1 MKHFRLSDKK
11 WYNAAVVVCI
21 GVVLF
26 VVLTRLDTVL
36 RLLGTFIG
44 YFKTV
49 IVGAVIAYTMSPLV
63 KFFYY
68 RVFKSM
74 KVGKGRWCLSVA
86 VSFVLMLGIL
96 LVLTGMLIPQ
106 LVQSLAMLSN
116 NFDSY
121 ASTLIQLIEASPL
134 NTLIAQEQLDVL
146 SQNAIGAIS
155 NFVRE
160 NAQNIISIAAD
171 SGKGIVGFVIAMILA
186 VYLLIDVKRILTAI
200 REFFQLTL
208 SKESFE
214 RLLDFVLRCDT
225 ILVDYIVQSVIES
238 VIISAI
244 TAIFMAF
251 MRMPYIGLIS
261 VVAGVTNLIPN
272 FGPVIGYVV
281 GGFILLLIDPVMA
294 VAYVIFSIILQVVD
308 GYILKPRIFADSM
321 GVSGVVILAATIV
334 FGNMFDLVGILL
346 AIPFAA
352 VLSFIYRDY
361 YVPWRKA
368 RNHALAAAEA
378 VENGKESAADAEAAE
393 AAKLEAGG
401 SIAKAAESAEAAG
414 DAVDVETV
422 KLEAGGNTAE
432 AAKAVQAAEAGT
444 PE

>member
-26 VVLTRLDTVL
+26 VVLTRLDTIL

-116 NFDSY
+116 NFDNY

-134 NTLIAQEQLDVL
+134 NTLIDQAQLEVL

-186 VYLLIDVKRILTAI
+186 VYLLIDVKRILTAV

-214 RLLDFVLRCDT
+214 GLLDFVLRCDT

-244 TAIFMAF
+244 TAVFMAF

-334 FGNMFDLVGILL
+334 FGNMFGLVGILL

-352 VLSFIYRDY
+352 VLSFVYRDY

-378 VENGKESAADAEAAE
+378 VENGEESAADA
-393 AAKLEAGG
+393 G
-401 SIAKAAESAEAAG
+401 AAESAKPETRDNIAKAGEAAG
-414 DAVDVETV
+414 AA
-422 KLEAGGNTAE
+422 KSEAG
-432 AAKAVQAAEAGT
+432 AKIAKAGT

>member
-134 NTLIAQEQLDVL
+134 NTLIDQAQLEVL

-334 FGNMFDLVGILL
+334 FGNMFGLVGILL

-378 VENGKESAADAEAAE
+378 VENGEESEE
-393 AAKLEAGG
+393 
-401 SIAKAAESAEAAG
+401 AEAAG
-414 DAVDVETV
+414 R
-422 KLEAGGNTAE
+422 
-432 AAKAVQAAEAGT
+432 GT

>member
-116 NFDSY
+116 NFDNY

-134 NTLIAQEQLDVL
+134 NTLIDQAQLEVL

-334 FGNMFDLVGILL
+334 FGNMFGLVGILL

-368 RNHALAAAEA
+368 RNHALAAAET
-378 VENGKESAADAEAAE
+378 VENGKESEV
-393 AAKLEAGG
+393 
-401 SIAKAAESAEAAG
+401 AKAAG
-414 DAVDVETV
+414 H
-422 KLEAGGNTAE
+422 
-432 AAKAVQAAEAGT
+432 GT

>member
-116 NFDSY
+116 NFDNY

-334 FGNMFDLVGILL
+334 FGNMFGLVGILL

-378 VENGKESAADAEAAE
+378 VENGEESEEAEAAE

-401 SIAKAAESAEAAG
+401 SIAKAAESVQATG
-414 DAVDVETV
+414 DAR
-422 KLEAGGNTAE
+422 

>member
-116 NFDSY
+116 NFDNY

-160 NAQNIISIAAD
+160 NAQNIIGIAAD

-294 VAYVIFSIILQVVD
+294 VAYVVFSIILQVVD

-334 FGNMFDLVGILL
+334 FGNMFGLVGILL

-352 VLSFIYRDY
+352 VLSFVYRDY

-378 VENGKESAADAEAAE
+378 VENGKESEE
-393 AAKLEAGG
+393 
-401 SIAKAAESAEAAG
+401 AKAAG
-414 DAVDVETV
+414 R
-422 KLEAGGNTAE
+422 
-432 AAKAVQAAEAGT
+432 GT

>member
-116 NFDSY
+116 NFDNY

-160 NAQNIISIAAD
+160 NAQNIIGIAAD

-334 FGNMFDLVGILL
+334 FGNMFGLVGILL

-352 VLSFIYRDY
+352 VLSFVYRDY

-378 VENGKESAADAEAAE
+378 VENGEESEV
-393 AAKLEAGG
+393 
-401 SIAKAAESAEAAG
+401 AKAAG
-414 DAVDVETV
+414 R
-422 KLEAGGNTAE
+422 
-432 AAKAVQAAEAGT
+432 GT